1 MTTAQCMV
9 SSQSVSQSASSIDWK
24 RVYHFISI
32 LMSKKVNI
40 LLLTVAVV
48 ATTEKAVINLLAAQ
62 TAAAAAAV
70 GFPKWSLI
78 RWNQWWPDDAPIDIF
93 LFNVWMSGCVSTKV
107 SKSVYCVVSLSLS
120 LILHTFLLCTLQF
133 TSKLEKKQQVRLDS
147 CSDSKIVLVLMMS
160 ENG

>member
-9 SSQSVSQSASSIDWK
+9 LSQSVCKLNWLKTRLPFHINFDVEKSEHPTINGSGSGDSC
-24 RVYHFISI
+24 
-32 LMSKKVNI
+32 
-40 LLLTVAVV
+40 
-48 ATTEKAVINLLAAQ
+48 KAVINLLAAQ
-62 TAAAAAAV
+62 TAAAV

-107 SKSVYCVVSLSLS
+107 SKSVYCALSLSLS

-133 TSKLEKKQQVRLDS
+133 TSKMEKKQQVRLD
-147 CSDSKIVLVLMMS
+147 CSDSKIVLVLMIS